1 MNILFLCTGN
11 SCRSII
17 AEALFNDIA
26 PEGFTAQ
33 SAGSK
38 PTGLIHPQALA
49 ALKKAGI
56 NTNGLFSKSW
66 EDLAVK
72 PNVVITLCS
81 EAQGEVCPLYFGA
94 VVKSHWGMD
103 DPAKVQGSEAQI
115 AAAFNT
121 TLQVLNK
128 RLQALVEI
136 LEQNPEIGN
145 LELEKKLD
153 SVAQI

>member
-1 MNILFLCTGN
+1 M
-11 SCRSII
+11 
-17 AEALFNDIA
+17 
-26 PEGFTAQ
+26 
-33 SAGSK
+33 
-38 PTGLIHPQALA
+38 
-49 ALKKAGI
+49 
-56 NTNGLFSKSW
+56 
-66 EDLAVK
+66 
-72 PNVVITLCS
+72 
-81 EAQGEVCPLYFGA
+81 
-94 VVKSHWGMD
+94 VKSHWGMD